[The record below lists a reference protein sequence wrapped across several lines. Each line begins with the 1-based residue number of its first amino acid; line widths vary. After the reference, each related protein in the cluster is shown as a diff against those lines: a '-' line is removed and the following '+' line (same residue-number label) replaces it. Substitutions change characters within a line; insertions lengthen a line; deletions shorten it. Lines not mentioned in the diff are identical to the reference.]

1 MIHDVPPVP
10 PEAPRRAIR
19 SFVKRGGRI
28 TVGQQRALAELWPR
42 YGVEP
47 GATPLDLEAL
57 FGRRAPRT
65 LEIGFGDGEALV
77 ALAAANPERDYLGVE
92 VHAPGVGH
100 CLLAASAAD
109 LRNLR
114 LCRGD
119 AVELLGGAFAPAAL
133 NEVLILFA
141 DPWPKKRHHKRRL
154 IQPEFVALLA
164 TRIAPGGRLALA
176 TDWRPYGE
184 WMLEVIGA
192 SPAFR
197 NCAAGGGFLERALER
212 PATKFERRGARL
224 GHSIHELEY
233 ERVPP
238 P

>member
-1 MIHDVPPVP
+1 MHSVP
-10 PEAPRRAIR
+10 PESPRRAIR

-28 TVGQQRALAELWPR
+28 TDGQQRALAELWPR
-42 YGVEP
+42 YGVEA
-47 GATPLDLEAL
+47 GDGPLDLDAL
-57 FGRRAPRT
+57 FGRHARRT

-77 ALAAANPERDYLGVE
+77 AFAGAQPERDYLGVE

-100 CLLAASAAD
+100 CLLAAAAAK
-109 LRNLR
+109 LSNLR

-119 AVELLGGAFAPAAL
+119 AVELLAHSISPGAL
-133 NEVLILFA
+133 DEVMILFA

-164 TRIAPGGRLALA
+164 ARLAPAGRLRLA

-212 PATKFERRGARL
+212 PVTKFERRGARL
-224 GHSIHELEY
+224 GHAIHELEF
-233 ERVPP
+233 ERAPAP
-238 P
+238 